1 MFLACAMAV
10 WGLLLIIFLCGG
22 VPRWGCAAGGEVVNI
37 AVLRSEG
44 VRRWQRRARIL
55 RSWRLQSVFGLA
67 SFCLITFSFVFV
79 NQGLTPLV
87 DSLAEIT
94 TATGLLRSHSRQGM
108 HLAHLLGSHMA
119 LLRPF
124 LDLQVEQVCPNY
136 ADSILASE
144 LGLAVANGEITL
156 AVNELDT
163 FLQVDIDPLLDGVD
177 QVADACTEVD
187 LAVAKAEENDWMIRL
202 FLMTVNVINIFLFI
216 GVVLT
221 RNRVISDFYQSV
233 VSVVCLPFFSLTTA
247 CATIVLVVTAVLA
260 MANAGTYTSQTL
272 RKPFIRLTHG
282 CLLGAS
288 LSSHSSTTSCVRARS
303 GYFQIFARAVYPLAV
318 PWVHWSTL

>member
-1 MFLACAMAV
+1 MCLACAMAV
-10 WGLLLIIFLCGG
+10 WGLFLLIFLCAG

-44 VRRWQRRARIL
+44 VPRWQRRARIL

-136 ADSILASE
+136 ADSILDSE
-144 LGLAVANGEITL
+144 LGLAVANGEINL
-156 AVNELDT
+156 AVHEMDT

-187 LAVAKAEENDWMIRL
+187 LAVAKAEENDWTIRL
-202 FLMTVNVINIFLFI
+202 FLMTVNVVNIFLFF

-221 RNRVISDFYQSV
+221 RNRVISDFYQRV
-233 VSVVCLPFFSLTTA
+233 VSVVCLPLFSLTTA

-272 RKPFIRLTHG
+272 R
-282 CLLGAS
+282 
-288 LSSHSSTTSCVRARS
+288 
-303 GYFQIFARAVYPLAV
+303 
-318 PWVHWSTL
+318 